1 MPSPEQ
7 RLWNRLSPAANEI
20 QLKTRTGVVEGEVC
34 DVSFGGVAVTVKRKP
49 SLVEGD
55 LVDVCW
61 RGSWMR
67 GVVCYH
73 ESADDGFR
81 VGLEWTKSRS
91 AAQ

>member
-20 QLKTRTGVVEGEVC
+20 QLKTKTGVVDGEVC
-34 DVSFGGVAVTVKRKP
+34 DVSFGGVAIAVRRQP
-49 SLVEGD
+49 SLAEGD
-55 LVDVCW
+55 LVEIRW

-67 GVVCYH
+67 GVVRNQ

-81 VGLEWTKSRS
+81 VGIEWTKSRS
-91 AAQ
+91 AAR